1 MVNRSVGILLFFDS
15 CATNNLTFVVEDVAV
30 VGICSVKKSRFDI
43 ELNAFVDYR
52 NDRVTVAVDS
62 SHFAVSGNHGTP
74 LFELAR
80 PRVDKWRNLTTIA
93 IDKAVAIP
101 SAKQGNSVVSGWSR
115 GVFGFAIVGQQR
127 RALRIATLV
136 TIHVDKVE

>member
-15 CATNNLTFVVEDVAV
+15 CATNNLTFVVEGVAV

-52 NDRVTVAVDS
+52 NDRVAIAVNS

-74 LFELAR
+74 LFELAC
-80 PRVDKWRNLTTIA
+80 PRVYEWRNLTTIA
-93 IDKAVAIP
+93 IDKAVAIS
-101 SAKQGNSVVSGWSR
+101 SAKQCYLV
-115 GVFGFAIVGQQR
+115 VFG
-127 RALRIATLV
+127 
-136 TIHVDKVE
+136 